1 MSLSEETFQRP
12 AAPVPSLCGRI
23 NVHNENSVVSCDLV
37 LNTTWQKRDLCS
49 GLSCKVKVI
58 LTPAP

>member
-1 MSLSEETFQRP
+1 MSLSEEPFQRP

-23 NVHNENSVVSCDLV
+23 NVHNGNSVVSCDLV
-37 LNTTWQKRDLCS
+37 LNTTWQQLDLCN
-49 GLSCKVKVI
+49 GLSCKAKVI